1 MANCLHTLVLPWLLI
16 CPPRMGSAA
25 SRASNPTHETSAGP
39 SGARSAPGI
48 TPISQSYVT
57 ANTSPADSTC
67 RSPTGQ
73 TGPHAEPGR
82 PAPPDPNS
90 SPHTKVSPTDF
101 HLPRVDADAGYPYGS
116 QYRSPEDVKPI
127 DTPGFTV
134 TFPLRLP

>member
-1 MANCLHTLVLPWLLI
+1 MPNRDVQP
-16 CPPRMGSAA
+16 
-25 SRASNPTHETSAGP
+25 
-39 SGARSAPGI
+39 
-48 TPISQSYVT
+48 
-57 ANTSPADSTC
+57 
-67 RSPTGQ
+67 
-73 TGPHAEPGR
+73 
-82 PAPPDPNS
+82 PPDPNS